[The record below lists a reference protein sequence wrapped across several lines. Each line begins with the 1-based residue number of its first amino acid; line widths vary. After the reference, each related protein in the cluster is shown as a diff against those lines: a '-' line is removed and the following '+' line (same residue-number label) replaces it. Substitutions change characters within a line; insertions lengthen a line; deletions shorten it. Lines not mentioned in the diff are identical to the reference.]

1 MANYDAF
8 NEYER
13 TMWSSPRAAAY
24 EQGLVA
30 LTAHMAHPLLDAVE
44 ARRGVQLLDV
54 GTGPG
59 VVAEQAAI
67 RGCGV
72 VGVDVSPQMLQLA
85 RANVPD
91 AEFREGSAEALPA
104 ADAGFDAVVGNFI
117 VLHLGYPE
125 RLANESARVLRPGGR
140 VAFTVW
146 AEGERNR
153 VLSVFPEALAR
164 AEIPAPSDI
173 PEGPL
178 SVLFADHAKFRA
190 LLEVAGFIDVE
201 IREHD
206 WTHTVDPDAW
216 WNAIV
221 ASTPRTGALIA
232 RQPESSQTR
241 LRATYDELIHEY
253 RNLDGTATLT
263 VAAVLATGRRR

>member
-1 MANYDAF
+1 M
-8 NEYER
+8 
-13 TMWSSPRAAAY
+13 
-24 EQGLVA
+24 
-30 LTAHMAHPLLDAVE
+30 
-44 ARRGVQLLDV
+44 
-54 GTGPG
+54 
-59 VVAEQAAI
+59 
-67 RGCGV
+67 
-72 VGVDVSPQMLQLA
+72 
-85 RANVPD
+85 
-91 AEFREGSAEALPA
+91 
-104 ADAGFDAVVGNFI
+104 
-117 VLHLGYPE
+117 
-125 RLANESARVLRPGGR
+125 
-140 VAFTVW
+140 W